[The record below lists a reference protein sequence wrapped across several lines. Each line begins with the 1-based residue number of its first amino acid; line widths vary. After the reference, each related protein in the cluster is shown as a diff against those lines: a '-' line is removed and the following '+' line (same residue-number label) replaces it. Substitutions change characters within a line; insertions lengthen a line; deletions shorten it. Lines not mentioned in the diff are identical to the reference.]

1 MKVSKVEGA
10 RSFSAHC
17 SNDGHHRSDFVT
29 EAASFEEAA
38 LLFVERWT
46 GPESECRV
54 IAIDRE
60 SGERRGFSLHLGADK
75 GDLNE

>member
-1 MKVSKVEGA
+1 MKVSQPEGA

-17 SNDGHHRSDFVT
+17 SNGGHHRSDFVT

-54 IAIDRE
+54 IVIDRE
-60 SGERRGFSLHLGADK
+60 SGERHGFSLHLGADQST
-75 GDLNE
+75 